1 MIRSEQQYEAEAE
14 AIALAIWEISTG
26 NGQRLDRDVWDSHM
40 QNCHAAVANTYVD
53 GISGT
58 DWQAAA
64 LARITGARGE

>member
-1 MIRSEQQYEAEAE
+1 MIRSEQQYEAYAE

-26 NGQRLDRDVWDSHM
+26 NGRDLDRDDWDSHM
-40 QNCHAAVANTYVD
+40 QNYHAAVANTYVD

-64 LARITGARGE
+64 LAIVAFA